1 METLQWLR
9 TQKGFKLDTYLFFA
23 ACDGGH
29 WETLRWLRSEGCP
42 WDEGACSSAAQEGHL
57 EILKWLRSEGC
68 PWDAMTV
75 AVADDCGHD
84 DVYEWAIDNGCPDL
98 FSMYD

>member
-1 METLQWLR
+1 MEIIR
-9 TQKGFKLDTYLFFA
+9 
-23 ACDGGH
+23 
-29 WETLRWLRSEGCP
+29 
-42 WDEGACSSAAQEGHL
+42 
-57 EILKWLRSEGC
+57 WLRSEGC

>member
-42 WDEGACSSAAQEGHL
+42 WDEWACTYAACHGNFEV
-57 EILKWLRSEGC
+57 LKWLRSQGC
-68 PWDAMTV
+68 PWDEETYRNAGGESIR
-75 AVADDCGHD
+75 DWLR
-84 DVYEWAIDNGCPDL
+84 ENGCPTG
-98 FSMYD
+98 MPITQV